1 MCDDEDVPVRLEL
14 DVPVW
19 LPLEVPVGDAVEVPL
34 SVLVTEVVAVLEGV
48 LLGVNDDVGV
58 GPHWYMRSFASTP
71 PYCSDDWNCAVFSYT
86 ALQWPLTE
94 NSACWA
100 SPTAGM
106 YCVAPGPNVLLRL
119 KRRWMVKGVSRVS
132 TLPHEQYG
140 GTLHAAAI
148 VPVHTSAVP

>member
-1 MCDDEDVPVRLEL
+1 MALL
-14 DVPVW
+14 LGVPVW
-19 LPLEVPVGDAVEVPL
+19 LELGVPVWLLVGVPVGVEV
-34 SVLVTEVVAVLEGV
+34 
-48 LLGVNDDVGV
+48 DVGV
-58 GPHWYMRSFASTP
+58 EVGVDVGEHCTSRSFISTP
-71 PYCSDDWNCAVFSYT
+71 PYCSDDWNCATFSYT
-86 ALQWPLTE
+86 ALQWPLAE

-106 YCVAPGPNVLLRL
+106 YCVTPGPNVLLRL
-119 KRRWMVKGVSRVS
+119 KMRCRVKGVSRVS